1 MKMEIRWNVYKIGF
15 EAGGLILFAVVML
28 PNFLWFAV
36 PTPNDVLRRESITPI
51 LDMAAQCF
59 QVLLAA
65 ALCMVK
71 NTQAKRPMGT
81 KFKLAVA
88 LFVALYYIG
97 WGLYYTGIASSLV
110 ILDLCIAPC
119 MAFIAFSAARKNA
132 FSFVFAAAFM
142 VCHVVYGVVN
152 FFL

>member
-1 MKMEIRWNVYKIGF
+1 MEIRWNVYKIGF

-36 PTPNDVLRRESITPI
+36 PAPNDVLRRESITPI

-132 FSFVFAAAFM
+132 FSFVFATAFM

-152 FFL
+152 FLL

>member
-1 MKMEIRWNVYKIGF
+1 MEIRWNVYKIGF
-15 EAGGLILFAVVML
+15 EAGGLVLFAVIML

-36 PTPNDVLRRESITPI
+36 PAPNDVLRRESITPI

-71 NTQAKRPMGT
+71 NTQAKRPMST

-97 WGLYYTGIASSLV
+97 WAMYYAGIANAVV

-119 MAFIAFSAARKNA
+119 MAFLVFSAARKNVPA
-132 FSFVFAAAFM
+132 FVFAAAFM

-152 FFL
+152 LLL

>member
-1 MKMEIRWNVYKIGF
+1 MEIRWNVYKIGF

>member
-1 MKMEIRWNVYKIGF
+1 MRIRWSVYKIGF
-15 EAGGLILFAVVML
+15 EAGGLVLFAVIML

-36 PTPNDVLRRESITPI
+36 PAPNDVLRRESVTPI

-65 ALCMVK
+65 ALCAIK
-71 NTQAKRPMGT
+71 NIQAKRPMDG

-88 LFVALYYIG
+88 LLVALYYAG
-97 WGLYYTGIASSLV
+97 WGLYYAGIVNPAV

-119 MAFIAFSAARKNA
+119 MAFLVFSAARKNV
-132 FSFVFAAAFM
+132 FSFAFAAAFM
-142 VCHVVYGVVN
+142 VCHVIYGVGN
-152 FFL
+152 FIV